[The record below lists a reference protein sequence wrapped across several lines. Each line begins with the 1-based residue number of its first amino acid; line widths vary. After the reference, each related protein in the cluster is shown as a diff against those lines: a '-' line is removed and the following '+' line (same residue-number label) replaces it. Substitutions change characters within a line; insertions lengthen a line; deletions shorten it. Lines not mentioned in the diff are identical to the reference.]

1 MILITGD
8 THADIDTHKL
18 ENSVLEQVYNL
29 DDITYIIICGD
40 FGGIWDVNKSSDR
53 EKHLLNWYAKK
64 PWITLFIDGNHE
76 NHDRL
81 DTLPM
86 SEMFGGI
93 VGVVNDKIFHLKR
106 GEVYTIEDQP
116 FFTFGGGESIDK
128 ARRVEFQSWWS
139 QEIPNTTD
147 IHNGLNN
154 LAAVDNTVDYVIT
167 HTVYTKAYNDILI
180 GDYKLND
187 PTYPILDMFENIITY
202 KKWYASHFHFDIEV
216 YNNLKILYNKVI
228 RVGE

>member
-1 MILITGD
+1 MIFICGD
-8 THADIDTHKL
+8 THILDIDKL
-18 ENSVLEQVYNL
+18 RQENWPEGYQLTKEDYL
-29 DDITYIIICGD
+29 IILGD
-40 FGGIWDVNKSSDR
+40 VGIIWDIQVSKYEIDL
-53 EKHLLNWYAKK
+53 KKWYANR
-64 PWITLFIDGNHE
+64 PWTTLFVDGNHE
-76 NHDRL
+76 NFHRL
-81 DTLPM
+81 FSNEFPTI
-86 SEMFGGI
+86 EMFGSKVKNI
-93 VGVVNDKIFHLKR
+93 YSSVFYLQR
-106 GEVYTIEDQP
+106 GHVYEIEDKM